1 MSSVWHAILDNFRPI
16 SVWGADLAL
25 FYWITHQ
32 KYGEQWNMYV
42 YIYVIFTSQ
51 SCFQVC
57 YNLCSS
63 SSSNFSPAKPSH
75 RYSYIQLGGMFI
87 LFLGT
92 AIYNGSVKLPCFSYA
107 AADDHAVD
115 EWDLGQD
122 TDQAA
127 TSGGRQ
133 VSAKTLRRAML

>member
-1 MSSVWHAILDNFRPI
+1 MLYSHLSLVSKCAI
-16 SVWGADLAL
+16 
-25 FYWITHQ
+25 
-32 KYGEQWNMYV
+32 
-42 YIYVIFTSQ
+42 
-51 SCFQVC
+51 
-57 YNLCSS
+57 LCSS